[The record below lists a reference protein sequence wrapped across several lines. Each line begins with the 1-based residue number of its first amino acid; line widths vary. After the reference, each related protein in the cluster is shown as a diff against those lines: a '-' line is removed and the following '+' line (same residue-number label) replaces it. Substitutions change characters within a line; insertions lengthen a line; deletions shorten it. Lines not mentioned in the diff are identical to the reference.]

1 MRFHSERPRLAASRG
16 FHQRRALKNRRDR
29 IAILHAS
36 IEQDFTMKNLFGVS
50 IIAFAFAGGILG
62 AASPASAQDQVR
74 VHVGDAGLGFTV
86 DNGHYYDRH
95 HRRQYYSY
103 PSDWRSYHHDRSW
116 YRSHARWNDRDH
128 RDFYRN

>member
-1 MRFHSERPRLAASRG
+1 
-16 FHQRRALKNRRDR
+16 
-29 IAILHAS
+29 
-36 IEQDFTMKNLFGVS
+36 MKKLFGVS
-50 IIAFAFAGGILG
+50 IVALAFAGGMLG
-62 AASPASAQDQVR
+62 AAGPVSAQDRMR
-74 VHVGDAGLGFTV
+74 VHVGDAGIGFSV

-95 HRRQYYSY
+95 HRRHSYSY

>member
-1 MRFHSERPRLAASRG
+1 MRFHYERQRLAASCG
-16 FHQRRALKNRRDR
+16 FHQRRALKNRQNR
-29 IAILHAS
+29 IVIRRAF
-36 IEQDFTMKNLFGVS
+36 IERDFTMKKLFGVS
-50 IIAFAFAGGILG
+50 IAALAFAGSMLG
-62 AASPASAQDQVR
+62 TAGPVSAQDQMR

-86 DNGHYYDRH
+86 DNGRYYDRH
-95 HRRQYYSY
+95 HRRHYYSY